1 MNKHLE
7 VILTYVNHL
16 LNKNIYFHKK
26 NFQRWLELP
35 ATWTLALQLLNKNY
49 LHTLTYTLIY
59 ICMTQKIKK
68 ITTIGILIAQQKH
81 EM

>member
-1 MNKHLE
+1 M
-7 VILTYVNHL
+7 LTICL
-16 LNKNIYFHKK
+16 TKIFIFIKK
-26 NFQRWLELP
+26 TFSGGLSSH

-49 LHTLTYTLIY
+49 LHTRTYTLIY

-81 EM
+81 ET